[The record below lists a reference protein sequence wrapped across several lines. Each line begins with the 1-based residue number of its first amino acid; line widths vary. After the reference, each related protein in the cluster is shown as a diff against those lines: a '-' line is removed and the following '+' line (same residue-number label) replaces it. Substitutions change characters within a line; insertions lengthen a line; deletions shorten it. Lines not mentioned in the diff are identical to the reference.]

1 MTIQIDSEDKK
12 VLELIVAA
20 SEEFLQSTG
29 SKLNYQKITDD
40 ILYISGAKYAG
51 FDLYDEDGTKFTTV
65 ALSAPE
71 GIIKKAYSLLGFRLL
86 GKRWD
91 HDFVRAEKIKLS
103 TITHFSSLH
112 ELTGDVISGPLVYL
126 LEQAFNIG
134 EVILV
139 KILKENTMVGSFTLI
154 MPKSVRFKNDE
165 YVEIYTRQAGLLI
178 ERSRS
183 EARLVESE
191 KQLRSVFAAVSDP
204 IFLLDKKTGDILDV
218 NDAACSLYGYSR
230 DEILQLKNTDMS
242 AEPDETRK
250 ALEKSLTLIPVR
262 YHKKKDGTVFPVE
275 ITASLFELNGS
286 KVSAVSIR
294 DITERKKAEVVLKKS
309 EARLHA
315 ILNSTPFPV
324 ALVDINDDTIDYWSR
339 SARDLFGHVGN
350 TTKEWY
356 ELAYPDPEYRREVI
370 KRWKPFLEK
379 ARLSGKAVNTG
390 EYNVTC
396 RNGSVRICELYATFL
411 ADTLVVTFNDITGR
425 KKAEQEI
432 LDISFHD
439 QLTGLYNRR
448 FFEEELKRLD
458 TKRQFPLSIIMG
470 DLNGLKLI
478 NDVFGHLEGD
488 RLLKKSAEILKKASR
503 SDDILARWGG
513 DEFIILLPKTSTADT
528 EEIVQRIKNECKK
541 TNSQKIPMSL
551 SIGAAQKE
559 TTAQDMKAVVM
570 DAENNMYRNKLIE
583 KHSITS
589 SIVFALDR
597 ALYEK
602 SSETKAHT
610 DRICKLALK
619 LGESIKL
626 HTSQLDELSLLASLH
641 DIGKV
646 AIPEKILLKKGAL
659 TEKEWLVIKRHPE
672 IGFNI
677 AQSSPQIAHIAKPIL
692 YCHENFDG
700 SGYPLGLKRESIPV
714 ISRIILIVDAY
725 DVMTTGRTY
734 KLPVSKDDAIKEL
747 RKCAGSLFD
756 PALVDKFI
764 EILSEQKA

>member
-1 MTIQIDSEDKK
+1 
-12 VLELIVAA
+12 
-20 SEEFLQSTG
+20 
-29 SKLNYQKITDD
+29 
-40 ILYISGAKYAG
+40 
-51 FDLYDEDGTKFTTV
+51 
-65 ALSAPE
+65 
-71 GIIKKAYSLLGFRLL
+71 
-86 GKRWD
+86 
-91 HDFVRAEKIKLS
+91 
-103 TITHFSSLH
+103 
-112 ELTGDVISGPLVYL
+112 
-126 LEQAFNIG
+126 
-134 EVILV
+134 
-139 KILKENTMVGSFTLI
+139 
-154 MPKSVRFKNDE
+154 
-165 YVEIYTRQAGLLI
+165 
-178 ERSRS
+178 
-183 EARLVESE
+183 
-191 KQLRSVFAAVSDP
+191 
-204 IFLLDKKTGDILDV
+204 
-218 NDAACSLYGYSR
+218 
-230 DEILQLKNTDMS
+230 
-242 AEPDETRK
+242 
-250 ALEKSLTLIPVR
+250 
-262 YHKKKDGTVFPVE
+262 
-275 ITASLFELNGS
+275 
-286 KVSAVSIR
+286 
-294 DITERKKAEVVLKKS
+294 
-309 EARLHA
+309 
-315 ILNSTPFPV
+315 
-324 ALVDINDDTIDYWSR
+324 
-339 SARDLFGHVGN
+339 
-350 TTKEWY
+350 
-356 ELAYPDPEYRREVI
+356 VI

-756 PALVDKFI
+756 PVMVDKFI
-764 EILSEQKA
+764 EILSKQKT

>member
-262 YHKKKDGTVFPVE
+262 YHKKKDGTVFPAE

-619 LGESIKL
+619 LGDSIKL
-626 HTSQLDELSLLASLH
+626 HASQLDELSLLASLH